1 MKSKMSGEDEMNK
14 QLEKIKLLIKV
25 WPSLPI
31 NKMYKWFSNNSSL
44 ILTVVQTIIAFFM
57 LWTLIQN
64 KQTLNVTTRQLE
76 STIDPVL
83 TPQMLGDKIHI
94 TNDGSIEVKQVCIT
108 ALIVGWFDLNVN
120 NISEYQVNRPYIVL
134 QDTLLPRKS
143 FDIDLKSYLP
153 LISPDKSKDLSKGMS
168 ICGITCTYRRTA
180 DMKPFVIFLPFSFI
194 KGTETKS
201 TDFFFPLFPSVGS
214 SEASFTN
221 NASSFFEEA
230 RRGLIELY
238 KNKIEPVQIE

>member
-1 MKSKMSGEDEMNK
+1 MH
-14 QLEKIKLLIKV
+14 
-25 WPSLPI
+25 
-31 NKMYKWFSNNSSL
+31 KWFSTNSSL
-44 ILTVVQTIIAFFM
+44 IHVITTVVQTIIAFLM

-64 KQTLNVTTRQLE
+64 MQTLNVTTRQLE

-83 TPQMLGDKIHI
+83 TPQMLGDKICI

-153 LISPDKSKDLSKGMS
+153 LISPDKSKDLSKGIS
-168 ICGITCTYRRTA
+168 ICGITCTYRRAA

-194 KGTETKS
+194 KGTETKN
-201 TDFFFPLFPSVGS
+201 TNFFLPLFPSVGS
-214 SEASFTN
+214 SEASFAN
-221 NASSFFEEA
+221 NASGFYEEA

-238 KNKIEPVQIE
+238 KNKIEPVKIE